1 MMEKPTFNQLLSRA
15 DDETLQYLVG
25 PHAVRLLDAL
35 DPQLAAPA
43 KLRQTCLRL
52 HSPEAL
58 LTDAESRSYLLSLL
72 RPEHA
77 ASLAGDLGLDAES
90 PYDALQTIRIRK
102 NSIRQECLFAFFGI
116 APSDMET
123 TNRLGSLEEISPHY
137 GLFDHQRI
145 AQHEVLDALRASER
159 RVLLHMPT
167 GAGKTRTALHVVASE
182 LRRRKSAVII
192 WLAYSE
198 ELCDQAASEF
208 EKSWSYL
215 GDRTVNLYRFWG
227 SGRSVDIEDIDDG
240 FMVAGLAK
248 IYERAK
254 RDFEFIARLADRTT
268 LVVIDEAHQ
277 AIAETYQFLL
287 DFLVGRDEETALLGL
302 TATPGR
308 SWNDPSIDKKLSEF
322 FRRKKVTLRVPG
334 YDSPID
340 YLIDQGYLARP
351 IFRSLPYKP
360 NEDLDEEQISLLS
373 SSLDI
378 PEGILRQLA
387 EDEHRNLI
395 IINAVENLIR
405 QHNRILVFAATVS
418 HAKLLAVVLQARGV
432 DASSVTGATPRDER
446 SRIINRYKNSDIMSR
461 VLCNYGV
468 LTTGFDAPRTSAAVI
483 ARPTKSLVLYSQ
495 MVGRATRGPRAGGN
509 REAEIITVVDT
520 NLPGFGN
527 MAAAFGNWEDVW
539 ND

>member
-1 MMEKPTFNQLLSRA
+1 MEKPTFNQLLSRA

-25 PHAVRLLDAL
+25 PYAVRLLDAL
-35 DPQLAAPA
+35 DPQLSAPA
-43 KLRQTCLRL
+43 KLRQICLQL
-52 HSPEAL
+52 HSSEML
-58 LTDAESRSYLLSLL
+58 LTEAESRSRLLSLL

-77 ASLAGDLGLDAES
+77 AALAEDLGLDTEN
-90 PYDALQTIRIRK
+90 PYDALQTIQIRK
-102 NSIRQECLFAFFGI
+102 NSTRQERLLAFFGI
-116 APSDMET
+116 VPSDIET
-123 TNRLGSLEEISPHY
+123 TNKLGSLTEISPHY
-137 GLFDHQRI
+137 SLFDHQRI
-145 AQHEVLDALRASER
+145 AQHEVLSALRTSER

-167 GAGKTRTALHVVASE
+167 GSGKTRTALHVVASE
-182 LRRRKSAVII
+182 LRRRESTVII

-208 EKSWSYL
+208 EKAWSYL

-227 SGRSVDIEDIDDG
+227 SDRNIGIEDISDG

-254 RDFEFIARLADRTT
+254 RDFGFITRLADRTT
-268 LVVIDEAHQ
+268 LVIIDEAHQ

-287 DFLVGRDEETALLGL
+287 DFLVGRNEETTLLGL

-308 SWNDPSIDKKLSEF
+308 SWNDPSIDEKLSEF
-322 FRRKKVTLRVPG
+322 FRQKKVTLHVPG
-334 YDSPID
+334 YDNPID

-351 IFRSLPYKP
+351 IFLSLPYKP
-360 NEDLDEEQISLLS
+360 NEDLNGSQISLLS

-387 EDEHRNLI
+387 EDEQRNLI

-405 QHNRILVFAATVS
+405 QHNRILVFAATVN
-418 HAKLLAVVLQARGV
+418 HARLLAIVLQARGI
-432 DASSVTGATPRDER
+432 DASCVTGATPRDER
-446 SRIINRYKNSDIMSR
+446 SRVINRYKNNDITSR

-468 LTTGFDAPRTSAAVI
+468 LTTGFDAPKTSAAVI

-509 REAEIITVVDT
+509 REAEIITVADT
-520 NLPGFGN
+520 NLPGFGD

>member
-1 MMEKPTFNQLLSRA
+1 MEKPTFNQLLSRA

-43 KLRQTCLRL
+43 KLRQTCLQL

-102 NSIRQECLFAFFGI
+102 NSIRQQYLFAFFGI
-116 APSDMET
+116 VPSDVET
-123 TNRLGSLEEISPHY
+123 TNRPGSLVEISPHY

-145 AQHEVLDALRASER
+145 AQHEVLDALRSSER

-182 LRRRKSAVII
+182 LRRRKSAVIV

-227 SGRSVDIEDIDDG
+227 SDRSVDIKDIDDG

-308 SWNDPSIDKKLSEF
+308 SWNDPSIDEELSEF

-360 NEDLDEEQISLLS
+360 DEDLDEEQINLLA

-378 PEGILRQLA
+378 PEGVLRQLA

-405 QHNRILVFAATVS
+405 QHNRILVFAATVN
-418 HAKLLAVVLQARGV
+418 HAKLLAVVLQARGI

-446 SRIINRYKNSDIMSR
+446 SRIINRYKNRDIMSR

>member
-1 MMEKPTFNQLLSRA
+1 MEKPTFNQLLSRA

-43 KLRQTCLRL
+43 KLRQTCLQL

-77 ASLAGDLGLDAES
+77 ASLAGDLGLGAES

-102 NSIRQECLFAFFGI
+102 NSIRQKYLLAFFGI
-116 APSDMET
+116 VPSDVEA
-123 TNRLGSLEEISPHY
+123 TNRLGSLAEISPHY

-145 AQHEVLDALRASER
+145 AQHEVLDALRSSER

-182 LRRRKSAVII
+182 LRRRKSTVII

-227 SGRSVDIEDIDDG
+227 SDRSVDIKDIDDG

-308 SWNDPSIDKKLSEF
+308 SWNDPSIDEELSEF

-360 NEDLDEEQISLLS
+360 NEDLDEEQINLLA

-378 PEGILRQLA
+378 PEDVLRQLA

-418 HAKLLAVVLQARGV
+418 HAKLLAVVLQARGI

-539 ND
+539 DD